1 MPPNGNSHVSATC
14 IRGVRKVIVKVESL
28 SKNFH
33 FRFEVT
39 IADWRSYVLT
49 MQPDIAFALSDTPFT
64 AAPHSQKRLT
74 KSIERSAA

>member
-1 MPPNGNSHVSATC
+1 MHSRREEGDC
-14 IRGVRKVIVKVESL
+14 K
-28 SKNFH
+28 
-33 FRFEVT
+33 
-39 IADWRSYVLT
+39 DWRSYVLT